1 MQQIAILIITFAVYV
16 AGIRN
21 TGSTGDGDSKAQIA
35 SGGGNAGAIADYE
48 RWVFVCVCGRAIKS
62 DERIM
67 NNAKSCVKNLLL
79 ILMVILIKVQKLLG
93 LIWSYKYAEQ

>member
-1 MQQIAILIITFAVYV
+1 M
-16 AGIRN
+16 
-21 TGSTGDGDSKAQIA
+21 
-35 SGGGNAGAIADYE
+35 
-48 RWVFVCVCGRAIKS
+48 CVCGRAIKS

-93 LIWSYKYAEQ
+93 LI